1 MTKMSEQSKE
11 IEAMSYTEFVD
22 KTVVQLNEVLF
33 YELRDILVDEY
44 IPFAVVKRKDITKEI
59 LAEI

>member
-1 MTKMSEQSKE
+1 MSEQSKE